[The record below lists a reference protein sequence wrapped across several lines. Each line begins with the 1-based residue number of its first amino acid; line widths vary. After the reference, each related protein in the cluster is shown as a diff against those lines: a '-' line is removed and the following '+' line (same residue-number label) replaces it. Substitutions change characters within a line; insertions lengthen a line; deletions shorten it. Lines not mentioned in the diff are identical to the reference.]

1 MQRKIPMRQ
10 CVGCRTMRPKSE
22 LLRIVRSPEG
32 EVTFDPTGK
41 KAGRGAYICNDP
53 ECLKKAIKSRGL
65 SRAFEAEIP
74 DEVFGIL
81 SSGMEAIK

>member
-1 MQRKIPMRQ
+1 
-10 CVGCRTMRPKSE
+10 MRPKSE